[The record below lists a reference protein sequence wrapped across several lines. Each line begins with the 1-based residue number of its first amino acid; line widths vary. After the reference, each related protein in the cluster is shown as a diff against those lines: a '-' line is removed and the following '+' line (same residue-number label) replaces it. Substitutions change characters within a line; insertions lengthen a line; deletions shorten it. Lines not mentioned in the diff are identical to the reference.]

1 MALGDLLMLLG
12 AESRNVS
19 GLFKTMLEHTFT
31 SAHIH
36 PYIYT
41 YLYMNVHVYLH
52 AYAVYV

>member
-19 GLFKTMLEHTFT
+19 GLFKTMLEHTYT
-31 SAHIH
+31 SAHMH
-36 PYIYT
+36 HYIYI
-41 YLYMNVHVYLH
+41 YMYMYVHVYLH

>member
-31 SAHIH
+31 CAHIH
-36 PYIYT
+36 PYM
-41 YLYMNVHVYLH
+41 YMYMYVHVYLH